1 MPGTS
6 RWREIVFPLS
16 LLPASR
22 GWQTDVEICDRNQLT
37 SAEPLVISGPER
49 VGKLSYTDIYHI
61 ALLAD
66 RVYYPIYL
74 LTATDNQPGE
84 VGSDSFPDFT
94 FIWMEFITLDNV
106 ARTPLHKIISILEF
120 LILFCHQ
127 SRVTIRIF
135 LSLLGKLNATP
146 QYAVL
151 GKLHL
156 RQLQM
161 ALLVQWKPRILPLCH
176 PISITHQMRRHFLW
190 WNKDRFLAIKPNPAT
205 HIIFSYASMYDWGA
219 HIEPKGLLFHGV
231 LCSRPI
237 PTPYLVSTVMIAT
250 ETVQVCCT
258 S

>member
-1 MPGTS
+1 MTTYLGKSCSFCLPRVPFVNSIYVFSYFPFGFEG
-6 RWREIVFPLS
+6 RIWDLIVSVPDHCLS
-16 LLPASR
+16 F
-22 GWQTDVEICDRNQLT
+22 
-37 SAEPLVISGPER
+37 
-49 VGKLSYTDIYHI
+49 Y
-61 ALLAD
+61 
-66 RVYYPIYL
+66 
-74 LTATDNQPGE
+74 
-84 VGSDSFPDFT
+84 FT

-176 PISITHQMRRHFLW
+176 PISITDQIRRHILW
-190 WNKDRFLAIKPNPAT
+190 WNKDRFLAIKPNPAA

-219 HIEPKGLLFHGV
+219 HLEPKGLLFHGV

-250 ETVQVCCT
+250 ETLQVCCT
-258 S
+258 SENREEHTHRLFFWK